1 MTEKWHWDSE
11 RAAVMAEGDP
21 QAGGARLTHGSPHK
35 VEVQARSRMGD
46 PGLVTQHVFSEQH
59 WAASEIHAHSLK
71 PSEGLQGGSFPIA
84 TFWSQHRAW
93 HISKC

>member
-11 RAAVMAEGDP
+11 PAALMAERDP

-35 VEVQARSRMGD
+35 VEVQAHSRMGD
-46 PGLVTQHVFSEQH
+46 PGPVTQHVFSEQH

-71 PSEGLQGGSFPIA
+71 PSEGLQGRSFPIA
-84 TFWSQHRAW
+84 TFWSQRRAW